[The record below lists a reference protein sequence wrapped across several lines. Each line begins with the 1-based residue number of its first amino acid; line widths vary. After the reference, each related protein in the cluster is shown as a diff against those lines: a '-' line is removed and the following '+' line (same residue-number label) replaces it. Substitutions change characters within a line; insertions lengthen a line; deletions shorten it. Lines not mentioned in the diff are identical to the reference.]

1 MTELHKEVEQYLA
14 KQRERVA
21 ILTKRQE
28 QQLKAKAQ
36 KTVEEAYARRLQELG
51 W

>member
-21 ILTKRQE
+21 IVLKRQE
-28 QQLKAKAQ
+28 QRLEAEARE
-36 KTVEEAYARRLQELG
+36 TLEEAYKRRLRELG